1 MCKFRSWDSAFLRVR
16 SCSAE
21 SLSCFSNIFVRA
33 SRRSVSI
40 ACSATCARSWPSVA
54 SPKNSLRLVCL
65 LSQHRQAMLSEGTIA
80 SSEGCQVSASFA
92 CHLYVECIRACFLAF
107 SLCATSKPLDIVGRF
122 HTVALPAL
130 QTSSACQLP
139 LLSPTRAR

>member
-1 MCKFRSWDSAFLRVR
+1 
-16 SCSAE
+16 
-21 SLSCFSNIFVRA
+21 
-33 SRRSVSI
+33 
-40 ACSATCARSWPSVA
+40 
-54 SPKNSLRLVCL
+54 
-65 LSQHRQAMLSEGTIA
+65 MLSEGTIA

-107 SLCATSKPLDIVGRF
+107 SLCATSKPLAIVGRV

-130 QTSSACQLP
+130 ETSSACQLP